1 MDFFVTKRIQLEH
14 IFRSIDL
21 ILESRTIK
29 PSTIRFATIL
39 TSLENLF
46 TNPTSPIGI
55 RRVIVRLNLFP
66 MHVWTK
72 KLFCSLSLNA
82 QGLIEIDRFFPFF

>member
-1 MDFFVTKRIQLEH
+1 VIQEIRVRRFSIDNFDTDFFVTKRIQLETYCF
-14 IFRSIDL
+14 INRSYSQKVDY
-21 ILESRTIK
+21 IK

-66 MHVWTK
+66 MHV
-72 KLFCSLSLNA
+72 
-82 QGLIEIDRFFPFF
+82 